1 MSAGRR
7 DIWVRAGALVA
18 LIGLGGAFAATT
30 SVPDIS
36 AVRTWL
42 DATGPA
48 AWLLMIVGLGLAL
61 ATPLPRSVLS
71 VLVGAVAGFPLGLA
85 IVVVGSALGGLVGY
99 AASRCLGRAALVQ
112 VAGRRLG
119 PMEELLRRR
128 GFLAVVTARV
138 MPMMPF
144 MAVSFAA
151 GLTGVRLAPY
161 TAGTVVGL
169 LPGSIL
175 YVAIGSSTAL
185 VDWSTPS
192 VTSAFVVVVAV
203 IVAGVTLAWRRRHR
217 DAVRDPVH
225 SDPTSRTA
233 RGTSGTGD
241 AEPCTRSAI
250 SPDAGRPG

>member
-18 LIGLGGAFAATT
+18 LIALGSALAATT

-42 DATGPA
+42 DATGSA
-48 AWLLMIVGLGLAL
+48 AWLLMIVGLGFAL

-85 IVVVGSALGGLVGY
+85 IVVVGSALGGLMGH
-99 AASRCLGRAALVQ
+99 AASRCLGRAAFVQ

-119 PMEELLRRR
+119 PMEDLLRRR

-138 MPMMPF
+138 MPMVPF
-144 MAVSFAA
+144 MVVSYAA

-161 TAGTVVGL
+161 AAGTVVGL
-169 LPGSIL
+169 LPGSIV

-192 VTSAFVVVVAV
+192 ITSAFVVVGAV
-203 IVAGVTLAWRRRHR
+203 IFAGGIVTLRCRRRVEPPTRDELGSAGVA
-217 DAVRDPVH
+217 DA
-225 SDPTSRTA
+225 SR
-233 RGTSGTGD
+233 
-241 AEPCTRSAI
+241 PM
-250 SPDAGRPG
+250 

>member
-18 LIGLGGAFAATT
+18 LIGLGSAFAATT

-42 DATGPA
+42 DVAGPA
-48 AWLLMIVGLGLAL
+48 AWSLMIVGLGLAL

-71 VLVGAVAGFPLGLA
+71 VLVGAVAGFPLGLV
-85 IVVVGSALGGLVGY
+85 IVVVGSALGGLTGY

-112 VAGRRLG
+112 VVGSRLG

-128 GFLAVVTARV
+128 GFLAVATARV
-138 MPMMPF
+138 MPMVPF

-169 LPGSIL
+169 IPGSIV

-185 VDWSTPS
+185 VSWSTPAVAS
-192 VTSAFVVVVAV
+192 GCVVLGAV
-203 IVAGVTLAWRRRHR
+203 IVAGAVLTLRPRRR
-217 DAVRDPVH
+217 DAVRDRNELRGSVAM
-225 SDPTSRTA
+225 DASRP
-233 RGTSGTGD
+233 R
-241 AEPCTRSAI
+241 
-250 SPDAGRPG
+250 

>member
-18 LIGLGGAFAATT
+18 LVGLGSAFAATT
-30 SVPDIS
+30 AVPDIS

-48 AWLLMIVGLGLAL
+48 AWFLMIVGLGLAL

-85 IVVVGSALGGLVGY
+85 IVVVGSALGGLMGY
-99 AASRCLGRAALVQ
+99 AASRCLGRAAFVQ

-119 PMEELLRRR
+119 PMEELLRRQ
-128 GFLAVVTARV
+128 GFLAVATARV
-138 MPMMPF
+138 MPMVPF
-144 MAVSFAA
+144 MAVSYAA

-161 TAGTVVGL
+161 TTGTVVGL
-169 LPGSIL
+169 VPGSIV

-185 VDWSTPS
+185 VDWSMPS
-192 VTSAFVVVVAV
+192 VTSAFVVLGAL
-203 IVAGVTLAWRRRHR
+203 ILAGGMVTFRRPSPR
-217 DAVRDPVH
+217 RDP
-225 SDPTSRTA
+225 
-233 RGTSGTGD
+233 
-241 AEPCTRSAI
+241 
-250 SPDAGRPG
+250 RPR